1 MTTKLTQGMRIISH
15 RTSAERPEFH
25 VATCEVFVQSTR
37 RIEKMPLVF
46 RYAPDYNGTPCVYV
60 HVAQLNRIM
69 GFKNGA
75 INGWIRER
83 AKDGRSVGVF
93 PSSVIKG
100 LLTEK
105 RGGGTHAQGVSLEFI
120 IAELSQVP
128 SRDRNKVLSYLRR
141 WLYVVQQGYLYPG
154 SGHVGLPES
163 VRALLPWDTKPSGTE
178 PDEPESVRA
187 LLPWDTKP
195 SGTEPDEPESVVLW
209 KISER
214 RGDLEQEAADALKA
228 LTERIATLAVKALQD
243 ANVPGNVAM
252 SLARLRYDLQQLEEN
267 LTKEMKKQ

>member
-178 PDEPESVRA
+178 PDEPESV
-187 LLPWDTKP
+187 
-195 SGTEPDEPESVVLW
+195 VLW

-214 RGDLEQEAADALKA
+214 REDLEQEAADALKA

>member
-1 MTTKLTQGMRIISH
+1 MAELTQGMRIISH
-15 RTSAERPEFH
+15 RTSGERPEFH
-25 VATCEVFVQSTR
+25 VATCEVFVQSTKR
-37 RIEKMPLVF
+37 VEKMPLVF

-93 PSSVIKG
+93 PHSVIRG
-100 LLTEK
+100 LLAEK

-120 IAELSQVP
+120 IAELSRVP
-128 SRDRNKVLSYLRR
+128 NRDRNKVLRYLRR

-163 VRALLPWDTKPSGTE
+163 VRALLPWDTKPNG
-178 PDEPESVRA
+178 A
-187 LLPWDTKP
+187 
-195 SGTEPDEPESVVLW
+195 EPDEPESVVLW

-214 RGDLEQEAADALKA
+214 EEDLEREAADALKE

-252 SLARLRYDLQQLEEN
+252 SLTRLSYDLQQLEEN
-267 LTKEMKKQ
+267 LQKEMKQ

>member
-1 MTTKLTQGMRIISH
+1 MTLTEGMKIISH

-178 PDEPESVRA
+178 PDEPESV
-187 LLPWDTKP
+187 
-195 SGTEPDEPESVVLW
+195 VLW

-214 RGDLEQEAADALKA
+214 REDLEQEAADALKE
-228 LTERIATLAVKALQD
+228 LTERIAKLAVKALQD
-243 ANVPGNVAM
+243 KRVPERVTI
-252 SLARLRYDLQQLEEN
+252 SLATLRYAVLQIEQN
-267 LTKEMKKQ
+267 FHDEMKKQCPPNR

>member
-25 VATCEVFVQSTR
+25 VATCEVFVQSTGR
-37 RIEKMPLVF
+37 VEKMPLVF
-46 RYAPDYNGTPCVYV
+46 RYAADSTGTPCVYV

-93 PSSVIKG
+93 PHSVIKG
-100 LLTEK
+100 LLAEK

-120 IAELSQVP
+120 IAELSRVP
-128 SRDRNKVLSYLRR
+128 DRDRNKVLSYLRR

-163 VRALLPWDTKPSGTE
+163 VRELTPWDTKPSGTE
-178 PDEPESVRA
+178 P
-187 LLPWDTKP
+187 T
-195 SGTEPDEPESVVLW
+195 EPESVVLW

-214 RGDLEQEAADALKA
+214 EVDLEQEAADALKE
-228 LTERIATLAVKALQD
+228 LTGRIATLAVKALQD
-243 ANVPGNVAM
+243 ANMPGNVAM
-252 SLARLRYDLQQLEEN
+252 SLTRLRYDLQQLEEN
-267 LTKEMKKQ
+267 LTKEMKQ

>member
-25 VATCEVFVQSTR
+25 VATCEVFVQSTGR
-37 RIEKMPLVF
+37 VEKMPLVF
-46 RYAPDYNGTPCVYV
+46 RYAADSTGTPCVYV

-93 PSSVIKG
+93 PHSVIKG
-100 LLTEK
+100 LLAEK

-120 IAELSQVP
+120 IAELSRVP
-128 SRDRNKVLSYLRR
+128 DRDRNKVLSYLRR

-163 VRALLPWDTKPSGTE
+163 VRELTPWDTKPSGTE
-178 PDEPESVRA
+178 P
-187 LLPWDTKP
+187 T
-195 SGTEPDEPESVVLW
+195 EPESVVLW

-214 RGDLEQEAADALKA
+214 EVDLEQEAADALKE
-228 LTERIATLAVKALQD
+228 LTERIATLAVRALQE

-252 SLARLRYDLQQLEEN
+252 SLTRLRCDLQQLEEN
-267 LTKEMKKQ
+267 LQKEMKQ

>member
-37 RIEKMPLVF
+37 RVEQMPLVF
-46 RYAPDYNGTPCVYV
+46 RYAADSTGTPCVYV

-93 PSSVIKG
+93 PHSVIKG

-105 RGGGTHAQGVSLEFI
+105 RGGGAQAQGVSLEFI
-120 IAELSQVP
+120 IAELSLVP
-128 SRDRNKVLSYLRR
+128 DRDRNKVLSYLRR

-163 VRALLPWDTKPSGTE
+163 VRELTPWDTKPSGAS
-178 PDEPESVRA
+178 PFEPEA
-187 LLPWDTKP
+187 PK
-195 SGTEPDEPESVVLW
+195 LW
-209 KISER
+209 QVSER
-214 RGDLEQEAADALKA
+214 KENLEQEAADALKE
-228 LTERIATLAVKALQD
+228 LTERVATLAVKALQD
-243 ANVPGNVAM
+243 TSLPGHVAL
-252 SLARLRYDLQQLEEN
+252 SLTRLRYDLKQLEEN
-267 LTKEMKKQ
+267 LQKEMKQ

>member
-1 MTTKLTQGMRIISH
+1 MTTELTQGMRIISH

-25 VATCEVFVQSTR
+25 AATCEVFVQSTGR
-37 RIEKMPLVF
+37 VEKMPLVF
-46 RYAPDYNGTPCVYV
+46 RYAADSTGTPCVYV
-60 HVAQLNRIM
+60 HV
-69 GFKNGA
+69 GA

-93 PSSVIKG
+93 PHSVIKG

-120 IAELSQVP
+120 IAELSRVP

-163 VRALLPWDTKPSGTE
+163 VRELTPWDTEPSGAS
-178 PDEPESVRA
+178 PFEPEA
-187 LLPWDTKP
+187 PK
-195 SGTEPDEPESVVLW
+195 LW
-209 KISER
+209 QVSER
-214 RGDLEQEAADALKA
+214 GESLEQEAADALKE

-243 ANVPGNVAM
+243 ANAPGNVAM
-252 SLARLRYDLQQLEEN
+252 SLTRLRYDLQQLEEN
-267 LTKEMKKQ
+267 LTKEMKQ

>member
-1 MTTKLTQGMRIISH
+1 MTLTEGMKIISH

-25 VATCEVFVQSTR
+25 VATCEVFVQATKR
-37 RIEKMPLVF
+37 VEQMPLVF
-46 RYAPDYNGTPCVYV
+46 RYAADTTGTPCVYV

-93 PSSVIKG
+93 PTSVIKG
-100 LLTEK
+100 LLAEK

-120 IAELSQVP
+120 IAELNRVP
-128 SRDRNKVLSYLRR
+128 DRDRNKVLKYLRR

-163 VRALLPWDTKPSGTE
+163 VRELSPWDTKPSGTE
-178 PDEPESVRA
+178 PEVAPPVEEATREES
-187 LLPWDTKP
+187 
-195 SGTEPDEPESVVLW
+195 
-209 KISER
+209 
-214 RGDLEQEAADALKA
+214 LEQEAADALKE
-228 LTERIATLAVKALQD
+228 LSERVATLAVKALQD
-243 ANVPGNVAM
+243 TNVPGNVAL
-252 SLARLRYDLQQLEEN
+252 SLTRLRYDLKQLEEN
-267 LTKEMKKQ
+267 LQKEMKQ

>member
-25 VATCEVFVQSTR
+25 VATCEVFIQSTKR
-37 RIEKMPLVF
+37 VEKMPLILRF
-46 RYAPDYNGTPCVYV
+46 AADATGTPCVYV

-69 GFKNGA
+69 GFKAGV

-83 AKDGRSVGVF
+83 AKDERSVVTF
-93 PSSVIKG
+93 PSPIIKG

-120 IAELSQVP
+120 IAELSRVP
-128 SRDRNKVLSYLRR
+128 DRDRNKVLHYLRR

-163 VRALLPWDTKPSGTE
+163 IRALLPWDTKPCGTE
-178 PDEPESVRA
+178 ASEPGGV
-187 LLPWDTKP
+187 KP
-195 SGTEPDEPESVVLW
+195 VEEMPREEG
-209 KISER
+209 
-214 RGDLEQEAADALKA
+214 LEQKAADALKELSGLVA
-228 LTERIATLAVKALQD
+228 KLAVTALQD
-243 ANVPGNVAM
+243 ESVPGNVAP
-252 SLARLRYDLQQLEEN
+252 SLAQLRYDLQQLEEN
-267 LTKEMKKQ
+267 FKKEMKQ

>member
-1 MTTKLTQGMRIISH
+1 MTLTEGMKVISH
-15 RTSAERPEFH
+15 RTSEERPEFH
-25 VATCEVFVQSTR
+25 LATCEVFVQSTR
-37 RIEKMPLVF
+37 RVEKMPLVF
-46 RYAPDYNGTPCVYV
+46 RYAADTTGTPCVYV

-93 PSSVIKG
+93 PTAVIKG
-100 LLTEK
+100 LLAEK

-120 IAELSQVP
+120 IAELSRVP
-128 SRDRNKVLSYLRR
+128 DRDRNKVLSYLRR

-163 VRALLPWDTKPSGTE
+163 VRELTPWDTKPSETAPTE
-178 PDEPESVRA
+178 QED
-187 LLPWDTKP
+187 
-195 SGTEPDEPESVVLW
+195 VVLW
-209 KISER
+209 KISDRKE
-214 RGDLEQEAADALKA
+214 DLEQEAADALKE
-228 LTERIATLAVKALQD
+228 LTGRIAALAVKALQD

-252 SLARLRYDLQQLEEN
+252 SLTKLRYDLQQLEEN
-267 LTKEMKKQ
+267 LQKEMKE

>member
-1 MTTKLTQGMRIISH
+1 MTLTEGMKIISH
-15 RTSAERPEFH
+15 RTSGERPEFH
-25 VATCEVFVQSTR
+25 VATCEVFVQSTKR
-37 RIEKMPLVF
+37 VEKMPLVF

-60 HVAQLNRIM
+60 HVAQLNRIS

-75 INGWIRER
+75 INGWIRKR

-93 PSSVIKG
+93 PHSVIKG

-120 IAELSQVP
+120 IAELSRVP

-163 VRALLPWDTKPSGTE
+163 VRELTPWDTKPSGTE
-178 PDEPESVRA
+178 PSEPGGV
-187 LLPWDTKP
+187 
-195 SGTEPDEPESVVLW
+195 EPAEEAPREKS
-209 KISER
+209 
-214 RGDLEQEAADALKA
+214 LEQEAADALKE
-228 LTERIATLAVKALQD
+228 LTGRIAKLAVTALQD
-243 ANVPGNVAM
+243 ANMPGSVAM
-252 SLARLRYDLQQLEEN
+252 SLTRLRCDLQQLEEN
-267 LTKEMKKQ
+267 LTKEMKQ

>member
-1 MTTKLTQGMRIISH
+1 MTLTEGMKIISH
-15 RTSAERPEFH
+15 RTSGERPEFH
-25 VATCEVFVQSTR
+25 VATCEVFIQSTR
-37 RIEKMPLVF
+37 RVEQMPLVF
-46 RYAPDYNGTPCVYV
+46 RYAADSTGTPCVYV

-93 PSSVIKG
+93 PATVIKG
-100 LLTEK
+100 LLAEK

-120 IAELSQVP
+120 IAELSRVP

-163 VRALLPWDTKPSGTE
+163 VRELTPWDTEPSGTV
-178 PDEPESVRA
+178 PTEPEN
-187 LLPWDTKP
+187 
-195 SGTEPDEPESVVLW
+195 VVLW
-209 KISER
+209 KISEHEES
-214 RGDLEQEAADALKA
+214 LEQEAADALKE
-228 LTERIATLAVKALQD
+228 LTERIATLAVRALQD

-252 SLARLRYDLQQLEEN
+252 SLTRLRYDLQQLEEN
-267 LTKEMKKQ
+267 LQKEMKKQ

>member
-15 RTSAERPEFH
+15 RTSTERPEFH
-25 VATCEVFVQSTR
+25 AATCEVFVQSTGR
-37 RIEKMPLVF
+37 VEKMPLVF
-46 RYAPDYNGTPCVYV
+46 RYAADSTGTPCVYV
-60 HVAQLNRIM
+60 HVAQLNRIL

-93 PSSVIKG
+93 PHSVIKG
-100 LLTEK
+100 LLAEK

-120 IAELSQVP
+120 IAELSRVP
-128 SRDRNKVLSYLRR
+128 DRDRNKVLSYLRR

-163 VRALLPWDTKPSGTE
+163 VRELTPWDTKPVG
-178 PDEPESVRA
+178 DGAAAPERSV
-187 LLPWDTKP
+187 P
-195 SGTEPDEPESVVLW
+195 W

-214 RGDLEQEAADALKA
+214 EESLKQEAADALKE

-252 SLARLRYDLQQLEEN
+252 SLTRLRCDLQQLEEN
-267 LTKEMKKQ
+267 LTKEMKQ

>member
-1 MTTKLTQGMRIISH
+1 MTLTEGMKIISH

-178 PDEPESVRA
+178 PDEPESV
-187 LLPWDTKP
+187 
-195 SGTEPDEPESVVLW
+195 VLW

-214 RGDLEQEAADALKA
+214 REDLEQEAADALKA

>member
-15 RTSAERPEFH
+15 RTSTERPEFH
-25 VATCEVFVQSTR
+25 AATCEVFVQSTGR
-37 RIEKMPLVF
+37 VEKMPLVF
-46 RYAPDYNGTPCVYV
+46 RYAADSTGTPCVYV
-60 HVAQLNRIM
+60 HVAQLNRIL

-93 PSSVIKG
+93 PHSVIKG
-100 LLTEK
+100 LLAEK

-120 IAELSQVP
+120 IAELSRVP
-128 SRDRNKVLSYLRR
+128 DRDRNKVLSYLRR

-163 VRALLPWDTKPSGTE
+163 VRELTPWDTKPVGDGARGE
-178 PDEPESVRA
+178 PGREES
-187 LLPWDTKP
+187 
-195 SGTEPDEPESVVLW
+195 
-209 KISER
+209 
-214 RGDLEQEAADALKA
+214 LEQEAADALKE

-252 SLARLRYDLQQLEEN
+252 SLTRLRCDLQQLEEN
-267 LTKEMKKQ
+267 LTKEMKQ

>member
-37 RIEKMPLVF
+37 RIEQMPLVF
-46 RYAPDYNGTPCVYV
+46 RYAADVTGTPCVYV

-93 PSSVIKG
+93 PHSVIKG

-105 RGGGTHAQGVSLEFI
+105 RGGGTHAQGVSLDFI
-120 IAELSQVP
+120 IAELSRVP
-128 SRDRNKVLSYLRR
+128 DRDRNKVLSYLRR

-163 VRALLPWDTKPSGTE
+163 VRELAPWDTKPVGE
-178 PDEPESVRA
+178 GRA
-187 LLPWDTKP
+187 GG
-195 SGTEPDEPESVVLW
+195 SVLW
-209 KISER
+209 TISER
-214 RGDLEQEAADALKA
+214 EESLEQEAADALKE

-252 SLARLRYDLQQLEEN
+252 SLTRLRYDLQQLEEN
-267 LTKEMKKQ
+267 LTKEMKQ